1 MSITATHL
9 RLAEIGLRRGVDIV
23 ETMPGTRR
31 KESDGTAL
39 LRCGFRVCVCVC
51 VCVCVL
57 KRQKV
62 VPVLREMNPEFES
75 TCSITMLKELT
86 VKPS

>member
-1 MSITATHL
+1 MSITVTHL
-9 RLAEIGLRRGVDIV
+9 RQAEIGLRRGVDIV
-23 ETMPGTRR
+23 ETMPATRR
-31 KESDGTAL
+31 KESDGTVVL
-39 LRCGFRVCVCVC
+39 GWGFQVCVC

-62 VPVLREMNPEFES
+62 VPVLRETYPEFES
-75 TCSITMLKELT
+75 PCSITMLKELI